1 MSYELFIAFRY
12 LKAKRKQTFISV
24 ITFIS
29 ILGVVV
35 GVTALIVV
43 LSVMTGFEDDLRDK
57 ILGVNAHLVVMELGR
72 GTKEY
77 RQVVEKV
84 KKVNGVMGA
93 TPFIYNQAMLST
105 EGGVTGVAVRG
116 LDIDSVGGVTVLPQ
130 SIKSGSLEGLR
141 NSLKDKYVP
150 LSFEP
155 RILKVCKLIK
165 AMDAWF
171 GGQAMLISPSGT
183 M

>member
-116 LDIDSVGGVTVLPQ
+116 WDIDTGRRCSQDCEIQGIRCL
-130 SIKSGSLEGLR
+130 
-141 NSLKDKYVP
+141 
-150 LSFEP
+150 
-155 RILKVCKLIK
+155 
-165 AMDAWF
+165 
-171 GGQAMLISPSGT
+171 
-183 M
+183 

>member
-77 RQVVEKV
+77 RQVAEKV
-84 KKVNGVMGA
+84 KKG
-93 TPFIYNQAMLST
+93 
-105 EGGVTGVAVRG
+105 
-116 LDIDSVGGVTVLPQ
+116 
-130 SIKSGSLEGLR
+130 
-141 NSLKDKYVP
+141 
-150 LSFEP
+150 
-155 RILKVCKLIK
+155 
-165 AMDAWF
+165 
-171 GGQAMLISPSGT
+171 
-183 M
+183 